1 MKILSVAHCV
11 PETVLD
17 NQNYLDIV
25 GERNRARFSD
35 REFETFRALI
45 ARGFEITGNE
55 RRHIAV
61 NGESAL
67 DFGREAA
74 CAAIEQAGIE
84 PSEIDVVIYAGV
96 ARGWIEP
103 ATADI
108 FQDAVGAV
116 NATSFDV
123 LDACAGWLRGMHVAH
138 SLLRA
143 SAYKT
148 ALIIACEFG
157 WDDFIKR
164 EFNSIADLDQYFA
177 GFTLGEA
184 ATATVLRATPE
195 DDFRFHFRTFPEY
208 HRLCVIPLSAA
219 GKLDPQMLNGG
230 LVPGLFAAHSTALTA
245 ATMKCAIQTFEE
257 EPSFLSREYDIFFAH
272 IASKK
277 GGDIVARRLGLPL
290 SIHYPTHAEYGNTA
304 SAAIPLAMSLAL
316 EERKLERGH
325 RVLVGVTSAGIT
337 IGMSS
342 FTY

>member
-1 MKILSVAHCV
+1 MKILSVAHSV
-11 PETVLD
+11 PETVMD
-17 NQNYLDIV
+17 NQRCLEIV
-25 GERNRARFSD
+25 AERNRDRFSD
-35 REFETFRALI
+35 RQLELVRTLI
-45 ARGFEITGNE
+45 SRGFEITGNE

-67 DFGREAA
+67 DFGRRAA
-74 CAAIEQAGIE
+74 TRAIDQAGI
-84 PSEIDVVIYAGV
+84 PASEIDVVIYAGV

-123 LDACAGWLRGMHVAH
+123 LDACAGWLRGLHVAH
-138 SLLRA
+138 SFLQ
-143 SAYKT
+143 SGAYKT
-148 ALIIACEFG
+148 ALLIACEFG
-157 WDDFIKR
+157 WDDFIQR
-164 EFNSIADLDQYFA
+164 DFETVAALDQYFA

-208 HRLCVIPLSAA
+208 HRLCVIPLHSANQ
-219 GKLDPQMLNGG
+219 LDPQMLNGG
-230 LVPGLFAAHSTALTA
+230 LAPGMFAAHSTALTA
-245 ATMKCAIQTFEE
+245 ATMKCAIQTFED
-257 EPSFLSREYDIFFAH
+257 EPSFLHKDYDIFFAH

-290 SIHYPTHAEYGNTA
+290 QIHYPTHEEYGNTA
-304 SAAIPLAMSLAL
+304 SAAIPLALSLAL
-316 EERKLERGH
+316 EEGKLERGS
-325 RVLVGVTSAGIT
+325 RVFIGVTSAGIT

-342 FTY
+342 FTF

>member
-11 PETVLD
+11 PETVVD
-17 NQNYLDIV
+17 NQTYLDIV
-25 GERNRARFSD
+25 GEGNRARFSD
-35 REFETFRALI
+35 RELETFLTLI
-45 ARGFEITGNE
+45 ARGFEITGND

-74 CAAIEQAGIE
+74 RTAIARAGIE
-84 PSEIDVVIYAGV
+84 PAEIDVVIYAGV

-108 FQDAVGAV
+108 FQNAVGAV

-138 SLLRA
+138 SLLGA
-143 SAYKT
+143 GAYET

-157 WDDFIKR
+157 WDDFIQR
-164 EFNSIADLDQYFA
+164 EFDSIADLDQYFA

-184 ATATVLRATPE
+184 ATATVLQATTE
-195 DDFRFHFRTFPEY
+195 DDFQFHFRTFPEF
-208 HRLCVIPLSAA
+208 HRLCVIPLNTA
-219 GKLDPQMLNGG
+219 GRLDPEMMNGG
-230 LVPGLFAAHSTALTA
+230 LKPGLFAAHSTALTA

-257 EPSFLSREYDIFFAH
+257 EPSFLARDYDIFFAH

-277 GGDIVARRLGLPL
+277 GGDIVAKRLGLPL
-290 SIHYPTHAEYGNTA
+290 SIHYPTHEEYGNTA

-316 EERKLERGH
+316 EEGKLERGH

-342 FTY
+342 FTF